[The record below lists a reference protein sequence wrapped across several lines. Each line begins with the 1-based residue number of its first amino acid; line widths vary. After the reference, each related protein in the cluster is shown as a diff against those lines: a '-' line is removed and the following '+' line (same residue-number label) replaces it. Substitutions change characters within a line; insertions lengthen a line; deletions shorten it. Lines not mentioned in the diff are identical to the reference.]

1 MSSARPSGYG
11 GPKAAGAG
19 SPAVTL
25 NNRVTVEEGGIT
37 DISRKVAFLIKYADK
52 VEWLSSP
59 EQNPDTI

>member
-37 DISRKVAFLIKYADK
+37 DISRKVVFLIKYFDK
-52 VEWLSSP
+52 VG
-59 EQNPDTI
+59 